1 MSRELR
7 GKKGRFWYLESVVS
21 YSTAVPVQVGF
32 IAQNKS
38 DGAGT
43 EKLKTAV
50 ADFLKP
56 LLFLASS
63 ESIVLQAKLQR
74 GPWIA
79 T

>member
-1 MSRELR
+1 M
-7 GKKGRFWYLESVVS
+7 ESVVS

-63 ESIVLQAKLQR
+63 ESI
-74 GPWIA
+74 PWGA
-79 T
+79 ESHFYTLRSRA